1 MKQYVLGI
9 VLLSLVCLGVSFK
22 EEDCEVCV
30 ATIREFSETLTDDV
44 KADPKKIEDAFKD
57 YCLTAKS
64 KQQRL
69 VRISIYDMHI
79 AHVEQPFLVTRSFVH
94 CIWL

>member
-1 MKQYVLGI
+1 MMKQYVFGI
-9 VLLSLVCLGVSFK
+9 VLLSLVCLSIAFK

-44 KADPKKIEDAFKD
+44 KSDPKKIEDAFKE

-69 VRISIYDMHI
+69 VCTHTLTHDI
-79 AHVEQPFLVTRSFVH
+79 
-94 CIWL
+94 

>member
-1 MKQYVLGI
+1 MMKQYALGI
-9 VLLSLVCLGVSFK
+9 VLLSLVCLSVALK

-30 ATIREFSETLTDDV
+30 STIREFSDTLTDDV
-44 KADPKKIEDAFKD
+44 KTDPKKIEDAFKD

-69 VRISIYDMHI
+69 VRI
-79 AHVEQPFLVTRSFVH
+79 T
-94 CIWL
+94 